1 MSLSAT
7 RTFCIVCDGLP
18 ILEVPAGKTRRNFQR
33 HRRSVMK
40 EKAIKWRKMLDEG
53 EVVNKAEIAKREGVS
68 RAYVTKVLK
77 VNTKLVLI

>member
-1 MSLSAT
+1 
-7 RTFCIVCDGLP
+7 
-18 ILEVPAGKTRRNFQR
+18 
-33 HRRSVMK
+33 MK